1 MKVLLTGANGQ
12 LGRCVQDVFPKE
24 WELFAFN
31 SQELDIT
38 DAEQVKLKFAEIEPD
53 AVINAAAYTKVDQA
67 ESEVELAYSVNAT
80 GVHHLALLSKQY
92 NSRLIHISTDYVFDG
107 TKREPYTETDPTCPI
122 NVYGQSKLAGEN
134 LALATHIGTLILRT
148 SWVFSEYGNNFLK
161 TMLKVGENNPELKV
175 VSDQIGT
182 PTYAGDIA
190 KAIIYLLQNHP
201 KERGI
206 LNVAGS
212 DICSWADFAKLIF
225 QVASQV
231 NPQYSVPKVAEIST
245 QKYPTAAKRPHYS
258 VLSTDNL
265 SLLNIQLNDLK
276 KNVSQSIESFV
287 L

>member
-24 WELFAFN
+24 WELFAFS

-80 GVHHLALLSKQY
+80 GVYHLALLSKQY

-134 LALATHIGTLILRT
+134 LVLATHINTLIIRT

-161 TMLKVGENNPELKV
+161 TMLRVGERNPELRV

-201 KERGI
+201 KERGV

-231 NPQYSVPKVAEIST
+231 NPKYPVPKVTEILT
-245 QKYPTAAKRPHYS
+245 KEYPTAARRPLYS
-258 VLSTDNL
+258 VLS
-265 SLLNIQLNDLK
+265 
-276 KNVSQSIESFV
+276 IESIKKLSSSSTSLEDNIKYV
-287 L
+287 IKSLDA

>member
-1 MKVLLTGANGQ
+1 MKVLLTGASGQ

-24 WELFAFN
+24 WQLFAFN

-38 DAEQVKLKFAEIEPD
+38 NLEQVEVIFEDIKPD

-67 ESEVELAYSVNAT
+67 ESEADLAFRVNAD
-80 GVHHLALLSKQY
+80 GVYHLALCSKKHD
-92 NSRLIHISTDYVFDG
+92 SRLIHISTDYVFDG
-107 TKREPYTETDPTCPI
+107 TKREPYTETDPTNPI

-134 LALATHIGTLILRT
+134 LALATHLNTLILRT

-161 TMLKVGENNPELKV
+161 TMLRVGENNPELRV

-190 KAIIYLLQNHP
+190 NAIIHLLKYHQE
-201 KERGI
+201 ERGI
-206 LNVAGS
+206 LNVSGK

-231 NPQYSVPKVAEIST
+231 NPQYPVPKVTEILT
-245 QKYPTAAKRPHYS
+245 KEYPTAARRPLYS
-258 VLSTDNL
+258 VLSKSKNL
-265 SLLNIQLNDLK
+265 ETNTNFFMLKNNILK
-276 KNVSQSIESFV
+276 ALGS
-287 L
+287 